1 MGAWRSNIR
10 KKHQMENELIILNS
24 KEEFIEKTSQEISFV
39 LDNSIKK
46 HNQANLLLSG
56 GSTPGPVYK
65 KLSEAYSSL
74 DKVNIG
80 LVDERY
86 VAQTSDYS
94 NELLLKNC
102 FGENAN
108 ISGMVHNLEKKEKN
122 MHILNNAYGPFIKRT
137 DLLILGMGG
146 DGHIASI
153 FPEDEGSNLA
163 IIDDRPFLFTTAP
176 SNPKIRITCSL
187 NFILNSNNIFLF
199 ITGDAKLNILRNN
212 TLKLPIHKLL
222 QNKKSKKIKI
232 FYTK

>member
-1 MGAWRSNIR
+1 
-10 KKHQMENELIILNS
+10 MENELIILNS
-24 KEEFIEKTSQEISFV
+24 KEEFTKKTTQEISFI
-39 LDNSIKK
+39 LDNSLKK

-65 KLSEAYSSL
+65 KLSKTYSSL

-86 VAQTSDYS
+86 VAQTSEYS

-102 FGENAN
+102 FGEKAN
-108 ISGMVHNLEKKEKN
+108 ISGMVYDLEKEEN
-122 MHILNNAYGPFIKRT
+122 NIDLLNTAYGQFIERT

-163 IIDDRPFLFTTAP
+163 IKDDRPFLFTKAP
-176 SNPKIRITCSL
+176 SNPKIRITSSF
-187 NFILNSNNIFLF
+187 NFILNSKNIFLF
-199 ITGDAKLNILRNN
+199 ITGDAKLNILQNN
-212 TLKLPIHKLL
+212 TLELPIHKLL
-222 QNKKSKKIKI
+222 KNERNKNIKI

>member
-1 MGAWRSNIR
+1 
-10 KKHQMENELIILNS
+10 MENELIILSS
-24 KEEFIEKTSQEISFV
+24 KEEFIEKTSQEVSLI
-39 LDNSIKK
+39 LDSSIKK

-65 KLSEAYSSL
+65 KLSKTYGSL

-86 VAQTSDYS
+86 VAQTSEYS

-102 FGENAN
+102 FDENAN
-108 ISGMVHNLEKKEKN
+108 ISGMVYDLENEENNLEL
-122 MHILNNAYGPFIKRT
+122 LNTAYGQFIERT

-153 FPEDEGSNLA
+153 FPEDEGSNQA
-163 IIDDRPFLFTTAP
+163 IKDVRPFLFTKAP
-176 SNPKIRITCSL
+176 SNPKFRITSSF
-187 NFILNSNNIFLF
+187 NFILNSKNIFLF
-199 ITGDAKLNILRNN
+199 ITGDAKLNILQNDA
-212 TLKLPIHKLL
+212 LDLPIHKLL
-222 QNKKSKKIKI
+222 QNRKNKKIKI